1 MTTKPLFLALIL
13 TISGCSES
21 GSLQTV
27 INDDKVKFVAA
38 GSDAIEI
45 SISSL
50 GVSRD
55 DCASD
60 CVYWELVPDPE
71 HLDAPEIF
79 ISGDRITYGQSLPN
93 LVDRVAPKPLVAG
106 RYTVSADI
114 SYRTATGQSGGGV
127 YVDKFMLEITN
138 GQLSLLPVEP

>member
-1 MTTKPLFLALIL
+1 M
-13 TISGCSES
+13 
-21 GSLQTV
+21 
-27 INDDKVKFVAA
+27 
-38 GSDAIEI
+38 
-45 SISSL
+45 
-50 GVSRD
+50 
-55 DCASD
+55 
-60 CVYWELVPDPE
+60 PDPE

>member
-1 MTTKPLFLALIL
+1 MNTKPLFLALIL
-13 TISGCSES
+13 TISGCSEY

-27 INDDKVKFVAA
+27 INDGKVKFVAA

-79 ISGDRITYGQSLPN
+79 ISGDRITYGQSLPS
-93 LVDRVAPKPLVAG
+93 LVARFAAKPLVAG